1 MKQLIF
7 TLALLVTLSN
17 YAQESFSAKTEGSFL
32 ANGTI
37 GIIHTNEKVK
47 FDGNTNDV
55 GSTFQIT
62 ATPKAGYFIKNN
74 LAIGLE
80 LEVRTSSSKIEGFD
94 EKTTTSGI
102 AIGPFA
108 RYYFDNNLFAEALV
122 GVGSNKTST
131 SFGDLKSNILAF
143 RATAGYAFFIG
154 DHIAIE
160 PAINYTYQS
169 QKPKDSEGDAKTI
182 LGTVFFSVGFTA
194 FF

>member
-7 TLALLVTLSN
+7 TLTVLFSFSC
-17 YAQESFSAKTEGSFL
+17 YAQEGFTAKTEGSYF

-47 FDGNTNDV
+47 FDGNTNNV

-62 ATPKAGYFIKNN
+62 ATPKAAYFIKDN
-74 LAIGLE
+74 LAIGAE

-94 EKTTTSGI
+94 EKTTST
-102 AIGPFA
+102 ALAFGPFA

-122 GVGSNKTST
+122 GIGSNKTST
-131 SFGDLKSNILAF
+131 SFGDIKSSVFVL
-143 RATAGYAFFIG
+143 RATAGYAFFLG

-160 PAINYTYQS
+160 PAINYTHQT
-169 QKPKDSEGDAKTI
+169 QKPKNSEGDTKTI
-182 LGTVFFSVGFTA
+182 LGTVFFSVGFSA